1 VTSVR
6 SFINQPAPRQKFGNV
21 GRVYR
26 PRSQKMM
33 IAELLKPFVWPE
45 KPQDSEL
52 EDFDHKVYKRLAKE
66 REAQIK
72 QRTNAM
78 TIPLR
83 ARVETPE
90 DRVMLKK
97 QAAEIAERGEW
108 KNNKNNDDEWT
119 EVDTD
124 VKV

>member
-1 VTSVR
+1 MR
-6 SFINQPAPRQKFGNV
+6 SFINQPAPRQKFGHV

-45 KPQDSEL
+45 KPGESEL
-52 EDFDHKVYKRLAKE
+52 EAFDHKMFKRLSKE
-66 REAQIK
+66 RAAQVER
-72 QRTNAM
+72 QRNAM
-78 TIPLR
+78 SIPLR
-83 ARVETPE
+83 AWAETPQ
-90 DRVMLKK
+90 DRVRLKE
-97 QAAEIAERGEW
+97 QAAEVAERGEW
-108 KNNKNNDDEWT
+108 KNGRNNDDEWT

>member
-1 VTSVR
+1 MR
-6 SFINQPAPRQKFGNV
+6 SFINQPAPRQKFGAV

-45 KPQDSEL
+45 KPEESQL
-52 EDFDHKVYKRLAKE
+52 EDFDHNMFKRLSKE
-66 REAQIK
+66 RSAQVE

-78 TIPLR
+78 SIPLR
-83 ARVETPE
+83 ARAPTPG
-90 DRVMLKK
+90 DRTRLKE
-97 QAAEIAERGEW
+97 QAADIAKRGEW
-108 KNNKNNDDEWT
+108 KNGKNSDDEWT